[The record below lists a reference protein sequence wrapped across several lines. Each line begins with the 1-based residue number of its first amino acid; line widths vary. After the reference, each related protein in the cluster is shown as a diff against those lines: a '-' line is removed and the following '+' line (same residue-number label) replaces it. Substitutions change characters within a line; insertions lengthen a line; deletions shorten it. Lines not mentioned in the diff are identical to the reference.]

1 MTEHDARSREEIEV
15 ALSEAQGEHETMLA
29 ESKAKIRE
37 LTQALNMKLA
47 IEEAERLTAGLSG
60 EQRDQLAQLI
70 QSNGI
75 ASTEDVGTPGQN

>member
-1 MTEHDARSREEIEV
+1 
-15 ALSEAQGEHETMLA
+15 
-29 ESKAKIRE
+29 
-37 LTQALNMKLA
+37 MKLA